1 MQSPSFYLST
11 MSGYSKTPLWK
22 KLGIK
27 TGSLV
32 STYHAPDNYRITLG
46 DLPERVVLSTD
57 LEKDSDMIHA
67 FIHSYEELMHIYP
80 RLIDS
85 MHKSSALWI
94 SWPKKASGIV
104 SDINRDII
112 RSYILSNGLVD
123 VKIASYDDV
132 YSGLKCV
139 YRLKDR

>member
-1 MQSPSFYLST
+1 MA
-11 MSGYSKTPLWK
+11 GYSKTPLWK
-22 KLGIK
+22 KLGIN

-32 STYHAPDNYRITLG
+32 STYKAPDNYQITLG
-46 DLPERVVLSTD
+46 DLPEQVVIYTHLQN
-57 LEKDSDMIHA
+57 DSDIIHA
-67 FIHSYEELMHIYP
+67 FMHSYEELIHIYP
-80 RLIDS
+80 TLIDI
-85 MHKSSALWI
+85 MHKASALWI
-94 SWPKKASGIV
+94 FWPKKASGVV

-112 RSYILSNGLVD
+112 RSYILSEGLVD